1 MSEGKRVIVA
11 LDDMDEPSARSL
23 ASTLAGEVWGFK
35 GNDLLDDEHSPAE
48 LTETF
53 SKFGG
58 FFVDIKGHD
67 IPSTIFNRVKKHAE
81 NGASL
86 ITLHASGGRAM
97 LREGVKAF
105 DEFKTAG
112 ALGILA
118 VTVLT
123 HLSEDECREIYI
135 TGIDETIDRFVQFA
149 VDAGVWG
156 IVCSPTDLPRI
167 RAKWGNRLHYV
178 TPGIRPTGSALND
191 QARPGT
197 PAEAIRNGAD
207 LLVIGRPITEADDVL
222 QATQDINAEIDGV

>member
-1 MSEGKRVIVA
+1 MSTEKRVIVA
-11 LDDMDEPSARSL
+11 LDDMDEDTAEALARE
-23 ASTLAGEVWGFK
+23 LAGSVWGFK
-35 GNDLLDDEHSPAE
+35 GNDLLDGDVSPGK
-48 LTETF
+48 LTDTF

-86 ITLHASGGRAM
+86 ITLHASGGRPM

-105 DEFKTAG
+105 EEFKTAG

-123 HLSEDECREIYI
+123 HLTEEECREIYV
-135 TGIDETIDRFVQFA
+135 TGTEETIDRFVRFA

-167 RAKWGNRLHYV
+167 RAQWGEKLHYV
-178 TPGIRPTGSALND
+178 TPGIRPAGSALND

-197 PAEAIRNGAD
+197 PAEAIQNGAD
-207 LLVIGRPITEADDVL
+207 LLVIGRPITQAEDVL
-222 QATQDINAEIDGV
+222 QATRDINAEIDGV

>member
-1 MSEGKRVIVA
+1 MSTENRVIVA
-11 LDDMDEPSARSL
+11 LDDMDEAEARRL
-23 ASTLAGEVWGFK
+23 ARELAGEVWGFK
-35 GNDLLDDEHSPAE
+35 GNDLLDGDHSPEE
-48 LTETF
+48 LTGTF
-53 SKFGG
+53 AVYGG

-67 IPSTIFNRVKKHAE
+67 IPSTIFNRVKKHAQ

-86 ITLHASGGRAM
+86 VTLHASGGRTM

-105 DEFKTAG
+105 EEFKTAG

-123 HLSEDECREIYI
+123 HLTEDECREIYV
-135 TGIDETIDRFVQFA
+135 TGIEETIGRFVRFA

-167 RAKWGNRLHYV
+167 RAQWGDKLHYV
-178 TPGIRPTGSALND
+178 TPGIRPAGSAQND

-207 LLVIGRPITEADDVL
+207 LLVVGRPITRAEDAL
-222 QATQDINAEIDGV
+222 HATQDINAEIDGM